1 MLEIAFTFQ
10 NLTGQDVQLS
20 TIIDGVIE
28 PVIQTIKS
36 GEEIVHFSAIH
47 CQRNVTIKLLP
58 ALKEKE

>member
-1 MLEIAFTFQ
+1 MFEIAFTFQ

-20 TIIDGVIE
+20 TIIDGAIE

-36 GEEIVHFSAIH
+36 GEEIVHFKPENGH
-47 CQRNVTIKLLP
+47 VTIKLLP